1 MSASGDDRGRRQY
14 AERIR
19 FLPRKIYFQKSILSG
34 NVGGRAGRCFVACML
49 GRDDQAGGIVR
60 TEEEVA
66 TRVLSERS
74 RRDYEMVRFVYACY
88 LLRLEYGIRFPDET
102 DVLTP
107 PGLNRVHLADP
118 ACQSFAWHIEGAP
131 IA

>member
-1 MSASGDDRGRRQY
+1 
-14 AERIR
+14 
-19 FLPRKIYFQKSILSG
+19 
-34 NVGGRAGRCFVACML
+34 ML

-107 PGLNRVHLADP
+107 PGLNTLLVQPYPPAGHRVHLADP